1 MQLVNDRTLLAKR
14 LSGQRLVIPDMRPLF
29 SHWPRGVNENYEAMR
44 EAVEKRLDPLLTNE
58 KCRKAVNEADPA
70 LLAAMWW
77 PTSSFEP
84 YRVMT
89 DLVIWFGLWDDQVEK
104 FAPGSGDAEEFRA
117 STKDFVRYA
126 LGLGALIAQSETT
139 INPLIRSFK
148 SIAEEVCDAY
158 DEGQRE
164 ILFHHFEEYID
175 ATKLEGEADE
185 SELIPSLEQ
194 YWEVRVLTSGMG
206 TLLGFSELALNV
218 KLPSSF
224 VCSQAYNTLW
234 VTTVVI
240 NSIVNDLISFK
251 KEMLAGSVLSSVA
264 ILYHQTNDLDLAVQ
278 MSLDH
283 IRRLIE
289 IFDRTA
295 AEVLSSFEYNV
306 LELDAVQKVIDLMR
320 MINTGNLEWS
330 LQARRYGVA
339 RHMTDA
345 GQIDLVLW
353 MPPI

>member
-1 MQLVNDRTLLAKR
+1 MNHVNDRTLLAKK

-29 SHWPRGVNENYEAMR
+29 CHWPSRVNENYEAMR
-44 EAVEKRLDPLLTNE
+44 EAVEKRLDPLLSNE
-58 KCRKAVNEADPA
+58 KSRRAVNEADPA

-77 PTSSFEP
+77 PTSSFEQ

-89 DLVIWFGLWDDQVEK
+89 DLVIWFGLWDDKAER

-126 LGLGALIAQSETT
+126 LGLGALKNQAAAATS
-139 INPLIRSFK
+139 PLIRGFK

-158 DEGQRE
+158 DEG
-164 ILFHHFEEYID
+164 YID
-175 ATKLEGEADE
+175 ATRLESEADR

-224 VCSQAYNTLW
+224 VCSQTYDTLW
-234 VTTVVI
+234 VTTIVI

-251 KEMLAGSVLSSVA
+251 KEMRAGSVLSSVA

-278 MSLDH
+278 MSLEH
-283 IRRLIE
+283 IRQLIE

-295 AEVLSSFEYNV
+295 TEVLSDVEYDA
-306 LELDAVQKVIDLMR
+306 LELEAALKVIDLMR

-330 LQARRYGVA
+330 LKARRYGVA
-339 RHMTDA
+339 QHMTDA
-345 GQIDLVLW
+345 GQIDLVL
-353 MPPI
+353 